1 MTYVMSDIHGNLK
14 RFRSVLEQIDLQP
27 EDTLYVL
34 GDVLDR
40 NPYGFSVL
48 YRLMQMPNAVMLLGN
63 HEHMMLSALADPED
77 EHMMQ
82 MWYRNGGDITHQQ
95 WKKLPTASRQ
105 AMLRYLNRLP
115 INVPLTVNGK
125 DYLLVHG
132 GPEEG
137 WDPETSAYPDKVT
150 HAVWQRLDPDE
161 VYSDRTIIFGH
172 TPTVYYQLGRPMRI
186 WHGKNMIG
194 IDCGCAYDTGRLA
207 CLRLEDGMEFY
218 AQ

>member
-14 RFRSVLEQIDLQP
+14 RFRSVLEQINLQP

-48 YRLMQMPNAVMLLGN
+48 HRLMQMPNAVMLLGN
-63 HEHMMLSALADPED
+63 HEHMMLSALADPDD
-77 EHMMQ
+77 EYLMQ

-115 INVPLTVNGK
+115 VNVEVTVQGK
-125 DYLLVHG
+125 EYLLVHG
-132 GPEEG
+132 GPEDG
-137 WDPETSAYPDKVT
+137 WDADNSPYPDKVT
-150 HAVWQRLDPDE
+150 HAVWQRLDPDV
-161 VYSDRTIIFGH
+161 VYSERTIIFGH

-186 WHGKNMIG
+186 WYGRNMIG
-194 IDCGCAYDTGRLA
+194 IDCGCAYDAGRLA
-207 CLRLEDGMEFY
+207 CLRLEDGKEFY